1 MAFVHLHVHSQ
12 FSLLDG
18 TMGPA
23 DIATLAA
30 KGGMRAVALTDTC
43 NLYGA
48 VSFFKACKKRG
59 VKPILGAELHVQ
71 PEGIVFRDPEREAGG
86 YQLVV
91 LVENEVG
98 YRNLCQLI
106 TRAIFDGTWYKPRVD
121 LSLLERHR
129 EGLIFLTGGRKG
141 VVGRAVEAGHPEAA
155 LQQVQGL
162 CAFLG
167 PEQLYLEL
175 QDLGLPDQEP
185 INEAVRRIATE
196 VGRELVITNAAHYA
210 KPDDAA
216 VHELLNAVSRGQ
228 NLRDANRILASTD
241 QAWFKSEAEMRALF
255 PDDGAALDRTVQIA
269 DRCHYQFDFSTYH
282 FPATDPPDVS
292 TDATQP
298 ETDANWSYFYQAFP
312 PPRDFGMP
320 APDEPVPERPEGA
333 GNLNG
338 YFAWYAA
345 RGLDLRLEKVPPD
358 KHQAYRDRLR
368 SEIQI
373 IVDMGFAAYLLIVAE
388 FINWSKD
395 NAIPVG
401 PARGSAAGSLV
412 AWAMRITD
420 IDPLQFDLLFERFLN
435 PERVSMPDIDVDF
448 CQDRREE
455 VIEHVREKYGTE
467 FVAQIITYGTLK
479 ARAAV
484 RDVARVLGLTYSEAD
499 RIAKLVPDAL
509 GTTLAEALQ
518 QEAQLGVMR
527 DGDPKV
533 RRVLNLAMAVEGLC
547 RQTGVHAAGVV
558 IADRPLVEYVPL
570 YRDEPE
576 GGPVIQYD
584 MKSAEGI
591 GLIKFDFLGLKT
603 LDQIR
608 DAVATIERNH
618 GVHIDIS
625 AIPVDDA
632 ATYSLLQQGD
642 ALGIFQL
649 ESSGMRDLL
658 CRLKPSNIDD
668 MVALVALYRPGPLSS
683 GMTDDFVLRKHD
695 PRRIKFPLKILEPIL
710 RSTYGTIVYQEQVMQ
725 IAQVMAGYSLGE
737 ADLLRRA
744 MGKKKKAEMDQQRA
758 RFVQGSVDNGIRAA
772 KAQEIFD
779 LLAKF
784 AAYGFNKS
792 HSAAYGYISYQ
803 TAYLKAH
810 YRPEYMAALMTI
822 EAANTDKVLSYIE
835 DCRRAGIRVEPVDI
849 NRSQKHFHAPPPQER
864 EGQDVI
870 WFGLSAVK
878 NVGTTAVDAILEAR
892 ESAGGQFDDLMHFLE
907 TVDHRRM
914 NRRVVE
920 NLVKAGAFDGF
931 GVPRSAMM
939 AGLDDS
945 IALAHRRQQDREAGQ
960 ASLFAAL
967 PAAAKPAGF
976 RFPDLPEWPLSER
989 LAHEREVLG
998 MYLTGH
1004 PMEACAEDVA
1014 RFATCTIADL
1024 ERKRADP
1031 EVSVVGLPEE
1041 RRTVRTR
1048 RGDPMA
1054 FVRIGDEHAAVECVF
1069 FSEPWAKSQRALES
1083 GEPVV
1088 VKGRVEHRD
1097 DEVKILAESAERLAD
1112 VRNRSTHEVRFQ
1124 VSVEELEGDRLQRFL
1139 DLLRD
1144 QQGACNSRLVVRVPG
1159 RFDAHLLLPGLG
1171 VEPSTALQEGVRAL
1185 FGRTDVVAM
1194 S

>member
-12 FSLLDG
+12 YSLLDG
-18 TMGPA
+18 TMDPA
-23 DIATLAA
+23 DIAALAA
-30 KGGMRAVALTDTC
+30 GAGMPAVALTDTC

-48 VSFFKACKKRG
+48 VTFHKACKKQG
-59 VKPILGAELHVQ
+59 VKPILGAEFHVQ
-71 PEGIVFRDPEREAGG
+71 HEGIAFRDPERESGG
-86 YQLVV
+86 YQLVA

-106 TRAIFDGTWYKPRVD
+106 TAAIFDGTWYKPRVD
-121 LSLLERHR
+121 LPLLRGHA

-141 VVGRAVEAGHPEAA
+141 VVGRAVEMGRPEVA
-155 LQQVQGL
+155 LQHGRDL

-167 PEQLYLEL
+167 PEQLYFEL
-175 QDLGLPDQEP
+175 QDLGLPTQEA
-185 INEAVRRIATE
+185 IARAVRSIAE
-196 VGRELVITNAAHYA
+196 ELGRALVVTNAAHYA

-216 VHELLNAVSRGQ
+216 VHELLNAISRGQ
-228 NLRDANRILASTD
+228 NLRDADRILASTD
-241 QAWFKSEAEMRALF
+241 QAWFKSEAEMQALF
-255 PDDGAALDRTVQIA
+255 PDDAAALDRTAHIA
-269 DRCHYQFDFSTYH
+269 ERCNYAFDLSTYH
-282 FPATDPPDVS
+282 FPATDPPDVA
-292 TDATQP
+292 TDTGQP
-298 ETDANWSYFYQAFP
+298 ETDANWSYFYRAFP
-312 PPRDFGMP
+312 PPRDFGLP
-320 APDEPVPERPEGA
+320 GPSESVPPRPPGA
-333 GNLNG
+333 GNLDG

-345 RGLDLRLEKVPPD
+345 RGLELRLEKVAPD
-358 KHQAYRDRLR
+358 KHDAYRDRLR
-368 SEIQI
+368 GEIEI

-395 NAIPVG
+395 NEIPVG

-467 FVAQIITYGTLK
+467 LVAQIITYGKLK

-484 RDVARVLGLTYSEAD
+484 RDVARVLGLTYGEAD

-509 GTTLAEALQ
+509 GTTLSEALA
-518 QEAQLGVMR
+518 QEAQLREMR

-533 RRVLNLAMAVEGLC
+533 HRVLNLAMAVEGIC

-584 MKSAEGI
+584 MKSAESI

-608 DAVATIERNH
+608 DAVKTIERNH
-618 GVHIDIS
+618 GVCIDMS
-625 AIPVDDA
+625 AIPVDDPE
-632 ATYSLLQQGD
+632 TYTLLQQGD

-658 CRLKPSNIDD
+658 CRLRPSNIDD

-695 PRRIKFPLKILEPIL
+695 PKRIKYPLAMLEPIL

-758 RFVQGSVDNGIRAA
+758 RFVEGSVDNGIRAA
-772 KAQEIFD
+772 KAEEIFD

-803 TAYLKAH
+803 TAWLKAH

-822 EAANTDKVLSYIE
+822 EAANTDKVLGYIE
-835 DCRRAGIRVEPVDI
+835 DCRKAGIRVEPVDI
-849 NRSQKHFHAPPPQER
+849 NRSEKHFHAPPPAER
-864 EGQDVI
+864 QGQDVI

-878 NVGTTAVDAILEAR
+878 NVGSTAVEAILEAR
-892 ESAGGQFDDLMHFLE
+892 EEVGGRFDDPMHFLE
-907 TVDHRRM
+907 TVDHRRV

-920 NLVKAGAFDGF
+920 NLVKAGAFDCF
-931 GVPRSAMM
+931 GLARSAMM
-939 AGLDDS
+939 AGLDD
-945 IALAHRRQQDREAGQ
+945 ALGLAHRRQEDREAGQ

-967 PAAAKPAGF
+967 PAAEKPGGY
-976 RFPDLPEWPLSER
+976 RFPDIAEWPLSMR

-1004 PMEACAEDVA
+1004 PMEACAEDIA
-1014 RFATCTIADL
+1014 RFATCPIADL

-1031 EVSVVGLPEE
+1031 DVNIVGLPEDQ
-1041 RRTVRTR
+1041 RVVRTR

-1054 FVRIGDEHAAVECVF
+1054 FVRIGDERAAVECVF
-1069 FSEPWAKSQRALES
+1069 FSEPWSKSQRALES
-1083 GEPVV
+1083 REPVLV
-1088 VKGRVEHRD
+1088 RGRVEYRD
-1097 DEVKILAESAERLAD
+1097 DEVKILAESAERLSD
-1112 VRNRSTHEVRFQ
+1112 IRSRSTTEVRFRL
-1124 VSVEELEGDRLQRFL
+1124 SVEELEGDRLQRFL
-1139 DLLRD
+1139 DLLRE
-1144 QQGACNSRLVVRVPG
+1144 QHGQCASRLVLRVPG
-1159 RFDAHLLLPGLG
+1159 RFDAHLQLPNLG

-1185 FGRTDVVAM
+1185 FGRADVVAM

>member
-18 TMGPA
+18 TMDPA
-23 DIATLAA
+23 AIAALAA
-30 KGGMRAVALTDTC
+30 EAGMPAVALTDTC

-48 VSFFKACKKRG
+48 VTFYKACKKHG
-59 VKPILGAELHVQ
+59 IKPILGAELHVQ
-71 PEGIVFRDPEREAGG
+71 HEGIAFRDPERESGG
-86 YQLVV
+86 YQLGV
-91 LVENEVG
+91 LVENDVG

-106 TRAIFDGTWYKPRVD
+106 TTAIFEGTWYKPRVD
-121 LSLLERHR
+121 LSLLQRHA

-141 VVGRAVEAGHPEAA
+141 VVGRAVVTGHPEAA
-155 LQQVQGL
+155 LQHARDL
-162 CAFLG
+162 CGFLG
-167 PEQLYLEL
+167 PDQLYFEL
-175 QDLGLPDQEP
+175 QDLGLSTQEAT
-185 INEAVRRIATE
+185 NDAVRRIAAE

-216 VHELLNAVSRGQ
+216 VHELLNAVSRAQ
-228 NLRDANRILASTD
+228 SLRDPDRILASTD
-241 QAWFKSEAEMRALF
+241 QAWFKSEAEMRVLF
-255 PDDGAALDRTVQIA
+255 PNDGAALDRTVQIA
-269 DRCHYQFDFSTYH
+269 DRCHYQFDFDTYH

-292 TDATQP
+292 TEDTQP
-298 ETDANWSYFYQAFP
+298 ETDANWSYFFGAFP
-312 PPRDFGMP
+312 PPRDFGLP
-320 APDEPVPERPEGA
+320 APSEPVPERPEGA

-338 YFAWYAA
+338 YFAWYAS
-345 RGLDLRLEKVPPD
+345 RGLELRLEKVPPEE
-358 KHQAYRDRLR
+358 HPAYRDRLH
-368 SEIQI
+368 SEIEI

-395 NAIPVG
+395 NDIPVG

-467 FVAQIITYGTLK
+467 YVAQIITYGKLK

-484 RDVARVLGLTYSEAD
+484 RDVARVLGLSYPEAD
-499 RIAKLVPDAL
+499 RIAKLVPEAL
-509 GTTLAEALQ
+509 GTTLHEALE
-518 QEAQLGVMR
+518 QEAQLRVMR
-527 DGDPKV
+527 EGDPKV
-533 RRVLNLAMAVEGLC
+533 RRVLNLAMAVEGNC

-558 IADRPLVEYVPL
+558 IADRPLVEHVPL

-584 MKSAEGI
+584 MKSAESV

-608 DAVATIERNH
+608 DAVKTIERNH
-618 GVHIDIS
+618 GVHIDMS
-625 AIPVDDA
+625 TIPVDDPV
-632 ATYSLLQQGD
+632 TYTLLQQGD

-695 PRRIKFPLKILEPIL
+695 PRRIQFPLKMLEPIL
-710 RSTYGTIVYQEQVMQ
+710 QSTYGTIVYQEQVMQ

-744 MGKKKKAEMDQQRA
+744 MGKKKKAEMDQQRT
-758 RFVQGSVDNGIRAA
+758 RFVEGSVANGIHNA
-772 KAQEIFD
+772 KAEEIFD

-803 TAYLKAH
+803 TAWLKAH

-822 EAANTDKVLSYIE
+822 EAANTDKVLGYIE

-849 NRSQKHFHAPPPQER
+849 NRSEKHFHAPPPQER
-864 EGQDVI
+864 AGQDVI

-878 NVGTTAVDAILEAR
+878 NVGSTAVDAILEAR
-892 ESAGGQFDDLMHFLE
+892 EGAGGHFDDPMHFLE
-907 TVDHRRM
+907 TVDHRRV
-914 NRRVVE
+914 NRRVME
-920 NLVKAGAFDGF
+920 NLVKAGAFDCF
-931 GVPRSAMM
+931 GLPRSAMV
-939 AGLDDS
+939 AGLE
-945 IALAHRRQQDREAGQ
+945 AAVGLAHRRQQDREAGQ

-967 PAAAKPAGF
+967 PAAAKPGEF
-976 RFPDLPEWPLSER
+976 RFPDIAEWPLSER

-1004 PMEACAEDVA
+1004 PMEACTEDIA
-1014 RFATCTIADL
+1014 RFATCPIADL
-1024 ERKRADP
+1024 ERKRANP
-1031 EVSVVGLPEE
+1031 EVRVVGLPEE
-1041 RRTVRTR
+1041 TRVVRTR
-1048 RGDPMA
+1048 RGDTMA
-1054 FVRIGDEHAAVECVF
+1054 FVRVGDEHGAVECVF
-1069 FSEPWAKSQRALES
+1069 FADPWAKSQRALELK
-1083 GEPVV
+1083 EPVL

-1097 DEVKILAESAERLAD
+1097 DEVKVVADSAELLSE
-1112 VRNRSTHEVRFQ
+1112 VRNRSTREVRFQ

-1139 DLLRD
+1139 ELLRD
-1144 QQGACNSRLVVRVPG
+1144 QQGKCTSRLVVRVPG
-1159 RFDAHLLLPGLG
+1159 RFDAHLQLPNLG

-1185 FGRTDVVAM
+1185 FGRADVVAM